1 MNVICFISLLESHS
15 EDLPLFLCQVMVIVE
30 TDLVVFT
37 LIEPFRCLDAPWLA
51 RLVQGIILSGSKV
64 PALITFFWDRW

>member
-37 LIEPFRCLDAPWLA
+37 LIEPFKMFKIPRGWRGWCRASSCLAAKCL
-51 RLVQGIILSGSKV
+51 L
-64 PALITFFWDRW
+64 